1 MKIWP
6 VFIRPKKAS
15 EIILHITSKN
25 GESTVI
31 FKIENR
37 HEIPQMKRPVALWQH
52 SILKL

>member
-6 VFIRPKKAS
+6 KKSS
-15 EIILHITSKN
+15 EIILHIPAKN

-37 HEIPQMKRPVALWQH
+37 REILQMKRPVALWQH